1 MGSAV
6 PPPVE
11 ARARDRGDRGD
22 RGDRREV
29 GASFS
34 ADPLPPQVPDMK
46 GALTEASARVRHI
59 GALQRLDEMLMYV
72 LVVLLVVLVQIPQ
85 CLPADGRW

>member
-1 MGSAV
+1 M
-6 PPPVE
+6 
-11 ARARDRGDRGD
+11 
-22 RGDRREV
+22 

-34 ADPLPPQVPDMK
+34 ADPLPSQVPDMK

-72 LVVLLVVLVQIPQ
+72 LVVLVQWCKSPSAYLRMAVGSVGVLMLLLLDTSAVHVLG
-85 CLPADGRW
+85 CA